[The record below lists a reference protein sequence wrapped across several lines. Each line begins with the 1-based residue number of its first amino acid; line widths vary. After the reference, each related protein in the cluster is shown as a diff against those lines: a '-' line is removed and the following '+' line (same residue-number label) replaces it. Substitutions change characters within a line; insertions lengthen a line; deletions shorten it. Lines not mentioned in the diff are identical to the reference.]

1 MAELDIFSYRNFR
14 DLLSDFYHSQK
25 KEKTSYSYKA
35 FAEKAGLNS
44 PNYLKLVMDGK
55 RNLSHKNIKKFAKGL
70 GLAER
75 RAEFFENLVY
85 FNQTKEDETRDL
97 YHARLKM
104 LEAGPEAYLLN
115 EEEKEAVTKWYYFV
129 IREMAYLPDF
139 KVDAQW
145 IVKRLKKK
153 INPDQAKEALKVLE
167 KLGLLTSHRS
177 VTVDVSP
184 RIKVSAINDFHREMG
199 TQAVESVK
207 DDNYEER
214 EFNALTV
221 SVSQENLPLVK
232 ERLREFR
239 KELNRFLSN
248 DKNADEVYQLNLQ
261 FFPLTRK

>member
-1 MAELDIFSYRNFR
+1 MAELDIFSYRNYR

-25 KEKTSYSYKA
+25 KQKASYSYKA

-85 FNQTKEDETRDL
+85 FNQTKEEETRGL
-97 YHARLKM
+97 YQSRLKM
-104 LEAGPEAYLLN
+104 LEAGPEAYLLS
-115 EEEKEAVTKWYYFV
+115 EEEKEVVTKGYYFV

-139 KVDAQW
+139 KADPQW
-145 IVKRLKKK
+145 IIKRLKKK
-153 INPDQAKEALKVLE
+153 INSDQAKEALKVLE
-167 KLGLLTSHRS
+167 KLGLLSNHRS
-177 VTVDVSP
+177 VVVDASP
-184 RIKVSAINDFHREMG
+184 RIKESAINDFHREMG
-199 TQAVESVK
+199 TEAIENIR

-221 SVSQENLPLVK
+221 CVSKENLPLLK
-232 ERLREFR
+232 EQLREFR

-248 DKNADEVYQLNLQ
+248 DKNTDEVYQLNLQ
-261 FFPLTRK
+261 LFPLTRK